1 MLLVAE
7 RPGTGPAAVRAGLR
21 DRVMVR
27 ARAFTLDTELARGA
41 SPEASTRLALR
52 AQRLVGMRSRRE
64 LARGLQRVVADAAR
78 ADASRWPPAAVCRDR
93 VRAAAAEFQAL
104 AGRLLSPA
112 PLPAGGVAQ
121 VRVLLSDGGGP
132 LYRRGCRDDL
142 RARVTGAIRSL
153 DQELR

>member
-1 MLLVAE
+1 
-7 RPGTGPAAVRAGLR
+7 
-21 DRVMVR
+21 
-27 ARAFTLDTELARGA
+27 
-41 SPEASTRLALR
+41 
-52 AQRLVGMRSRRE
+52 MRSRRE

-78 ADASRWPPAAVCRDR
+78 ADASRWPRPRCAGTGCGPRQL
-93 VRAAAAEFQAL
+93 EFQAL

-112 PLPAGGVAQ
+112 PLRAGGVAQ